1 MARTTGRLR
10 TRGAASFGH
19 DTEKWHG
26 LLEGCELRGA
36 ASFCHDTEKW
46 HGHLEGCELVVLL
59 HLVTTLKSGTDFW
72 KVANSWCC
80 FIWSRHCKVARTTG
94 RLRTRGAASFGHD
107 TEKWHGLLEGCELV
121 VLLHLVTTLKSGT
134 DNWKVANSWCCFI
147 WSRH

>member
-19 DTEKWHG
+19 DTEKWH
-26 LLEGCELRGA
+26 CE
-36 ASFCHDTEKW
+36 F
-46 HGHLEGCELVVLL
+46 VVQL
-59 HLVTTLKSGTDFW
+59 HLVTTLKSGT
-72 KVANSWCC
+72 ASG
-80 FIWSRHCKVARTTG
+80 RLRTRGAASFGHDTEKWHGHTG

-134 DNWKVANSWCCFI
+134 DNWKVANSWCSFI